1 MSLSQKRNQRRA
13 TFIGALLGF
22 IIIITF
28 VISLI
33 APGSNSRRS
42 SSGDNTFPTLTPY
55 GTGLPPTPVIIPTV
69 DPNPQLEGELPYI
82 HSTGLYQTFRPAGN
96 DWVINEGQGA
106 DGTASVVIQS
116 PARLAVIHN
125 YIRPGV
131 QYENAEALSTD
142 FLTENHFVDAWSE
155 YDSWMETGRTIS
167 DNKVFVDFDLSSA
180 GNQYLGRAIA
190 WVDNGWLYVTRMV
203 VPSNNPALLALLQK
217 YVLSEFVGYPQLQVL
232 PEFWPAYSD
241 QELGF
246 LLKHPAGWLVV
257 AGSKGRQVTFD
268 VPVDSGKTTV
278 RVWATAD
285 KPIDD
290 ETQAQAWLTETESTA
305 TVVAIEPAQRV
316 LGTGFQIAYTYR
328 DTAGD
333 SHSGLMMMLNDDHN
347 ALFTANL
354 QATPPDMNWLDAQT
368 LSEMDGETAQA
379 LISGFIVL
387 PDIARTPT
395 AAVQ

>member
-1 MSLSQKRNQRRA
+1 MSLLQKRNQRRA
-13 TFIGALLGF
+13 TFIGALLGA

-33 APGSNSRRS
+33 APGSNRRS
-42 SSGDNTFPTLTPY
+42 TSSDVTYPTLTPY

-69 DPNPQLEGELPYI
+69 DPNPQLAGELPYM

-96 DWVINEGQGA
+96 DWVISEGQGA
-106 DGTASVVIQS
+106 DGAVSVVIQS

-131 QYENAEALSTD
+131 EYENAESLSTD
-142 FLTENHFVDAWSE
+142 FLTENHFVEAWSE
-155 YDSWMETGRTIS
+155 YDSWAETGRTIS
-167 DNKVFVDFDLSSA
+167 DNKVFVNFDLSSE

-190 WVDNGWLYVTRMV
+190 WVDGGWLYVSRMV
-203 VPSNNPALLALLQK
+203 VPANNPMLLDLLQK

-246 LLKHPAGWLVV
+246 LLKHPNGWQVV

-268 VPVDSGKTTV
+268 VPVDNGKTTV
-278 RVWATAD
+278 RVWATANM
-285 KPIDD
+285 PIAD
-290 ETQAQAWLTETESTA
+290 ETQAQTWLMETESTA
-305 TVVAIEPAQRV
+305 TVVAIEPAERV

-333 SHSGLMMMLNDDHN
+333 PHSGLMVMLNDEHGT
-347 ALFTANL
+347 LFTANL

-368 LSEMDGETAQA
+368 LSETDGETAQA

-395 AAVQ
+395 PAVQ

>member
-13 TFIGALLGF
+13 TLIGALLGF
-22 IIIITF
+22 IIILTF

-33 APGSNSRRS
+33 APGSNNRNS
-42 SSGDNTFPTLTPY
+42 SSDVTYPTLTPY

-96 DWVINEGQGA
+96 DWVINEAQGA
-106 DGTASVVIQS
+106 DGAASVVIQS

-131 QYENAEALSTD
+131 QYENAESLSTD
-142 FLTENHFVDAWSE
+142 FLIESHFVDAWSE
-155 YDSWMETGRTIS
+155 YDSWTETGRSIS
-167 DNKVFVDFDLSSA
+167 NDKVFVDFDLSSE
-180 GNQYLGRAIA
+180 GHQYLGRSIA
-190 WVDNGWLYVTRMV
+190 WVDGGWLYVSRMV
-203 VPSNNPALLALLQK
+203 VPSNNPALLDLLQK
-217 YVLSEFVGYPQLQVL
+217 YVLMEFVGYSELRVL

-246 LLKHPAGWLVV
+246 LLKHPNGWLVI
-257 AGSKGRQVTFD
+257 AGAKGRQVTFN

-278 RVWATAD
+278 RVWTTAD
-285 KPIDD
+285 QPVED
-290 ETQAQAWLTETESTA
+290 ETQAQAFLTETESSA
-305 TVVAIEPAQRV
+305 TVVAIEPAERNV
-316 LGTGFQIAYTYR
+316 GTGFQIAYTYR

-333 SHSGLMMMLNDDHN
+333 PHSGLMVMLNDAQN
-347 ALFTANL
+347 TLYTANL
-354 QATPPDMNWLDAQT
+354 QATAPDMNWLDTQT
-368 LSEMDGETAQA
+368 LSEADGETAQA
-379 LISGFIVL
+379 LTSGFIVL

-395 AAVQ
+395 AAAQ